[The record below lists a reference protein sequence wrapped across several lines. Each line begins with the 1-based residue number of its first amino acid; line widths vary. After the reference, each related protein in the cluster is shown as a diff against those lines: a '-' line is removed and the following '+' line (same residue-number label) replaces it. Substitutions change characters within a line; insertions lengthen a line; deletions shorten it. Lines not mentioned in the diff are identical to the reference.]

1 MRNLFLALV
10 LANLLFAGWRLWIAP
25 PEVPPR
31 QLQATGREAEL
42 RVVAASQAAAPEGDA
57 GDQAAAA
64 VAGSEP
70 ATAAGTG
77 APGVGGAA
85 SCSRLGPIGDGQ
97 FADTLRATLAA
108 RGLRATTVVEAGQVW
123 VGHWVQLES
132 VPTREAADRMVARLA
147 EGGLPDA
154 YVFQSQPPFSVSLG
168 VFREKERADKVA
180 AAAAALGFHPQV
192 TDRYRSGAQYWLFLQ
207 AAPEALQLGDLA
219 RNAGPEPKLEP
230 VPCSAMP
237 VGVTPP
243 IN

>member
-1 MRNLFLALV
+1 MRNLFLALL

-31 QLQATGREAEL
+31 QLKAAGREAEL
-42 RVVAASQAAAPEGDA
+42 RVIAAPQATVPQGSASGQVA
-57 GDQAAAA
+57 GA
-64 VAGSEP
+64 VAGSGLAAP
-70 ATAAGTG
+70 AGAAAPGAAGG
-77 APGVGGAA
+77 A

-108 RGLRATTVVEAGQVW
+108 RGLRATTMVEAGQVW

-147 EGGLPDA
+147 AGGLPDA

-168 VFREKERADKVA
+168 VFRDQERADKVA

-207 AAPEALQLGDLA
+207 AAPEAVQLGDLA
-219 RNAGPEPKLEP
+219 REPGPEPKVEP

-237 VGVTPP
+237 VGVTSP

>member
-1 MRNLFLALV
+1 MRNLFLALL

-25 PEVPPR
+25 PEVPSR
-31 QLQATGREAEL
+31 QLKAAGREAEL
-42 RVVAASQAAAPEGDA
+42 RVVAAPQAAAPEGAASDR
-57 GDQAAAA
+57 AAAA
-64 VAGSEP
+64 VASSEP
-70 ATAAGTG
+70 VGPAAA
-77 APGVGGAA
+77 APGAGDAA
-85 SCSRLGPIGDGQ
+85 SCSRLGPIDDGQ

-168 VFREKERADKVA
+168 VFREKERADRVA
-180 AAAAALGFHPQV
+180 AAAAALGFHPEV

-219 RNAGPEPKLEP
+219 REAGPEPKVQP